1 MIKKN
6 NIKMFKT
13 DLLRL
18 LKEDD
23 NNQNLNLIN

>member
-18 LKEDD
+18 LKDD
-23 NNQNLNLIN
+23 EINQKLNLIN